1 MRRSV
6 VWSVFFALAAFPPT
20 TIAAQ
25 QSDTTAA
32 DSLSRPAQALAPMVV
47 TATRAPRRLLDV
59 PGAATVITRADLNR
73 RPMGSVIDFFA
84 DLPGL
89 DLTGV
94 GPNQGRPVIR
104 GFSGQRVLLLDD
116 GLRVNNT
123 RRQQDFGELPA
134 LVPHTGLDR
143 VEILRGPA
151 SVLYGSDAIG
161 GVVNIVG
168 AGVPSR
174 AGGNRIQGDLRFRYV
189 GGSAGTTQPS
199 GTLAGRSGAVGF
211 RLDADF
217 RDAEAYE
224 APAGSFGDL
233 TLDDR
238 VVVRGTGIED
248 RHLAGEVAVELAAD
262 HRLSAKVSD
271 YRALDAGFGYL
282 DPAVIG
288 GGATVDIRYPWQQV
302 RRGTVTYRGSNLDLG
317 IAERIEIAAFR
328 SDNRRD
334 LHQDIFVPF
343 GPPGAGL
350 AIATRNFT
358 DVDATGVRLEAA
370 RRVGAGHTI
379 TYGLEYGLDQAEG
392 TDSSSTAM
400 IGFGPPQVTT
410 SNTPA
415 LPRAEFRSVGVFAQD
430 EFSVT
435 PRLAMVLGIRYQD
448 NRAESFA
455 TPGLDTEPGSSS
467 DATTVWAANAV
478 YRLTDDV
485 RLIAAASRGFR
496 SPNLVERFY
505 HGVTPEGS
513 GFQARNLDLEAE
525 TSVNLDAGVRVQRPR
540 WSLEGF
546 VFQNNLRDGI
556 RIAATGDTVM
566 GFPEFENI
574 NVEKLRVR
582 GVELAATVSLFTG
595 TMLLG
600 SFTAIDEENTDL
612 PLEPVGNAYGSK
624 LVLGA
629 RYRIP
634 SGRIWGGV
642 RFRHQGAREGTLGE
656 ESVVGEDI
664 PAFSTLD
671 LDVGVLALQ
680 LGRTTHIVTATL
692 ENVTNALYAEAGNA
706 GFVRP
711 APARRLQVAWRTAF

>member
-1 MRRSV
+1 MRRSL
-6 VWSVFFALAAFPPT
+6 VWPAVLALAVVPVVPVL
-20 TIAAQ
+20 AQ
-25 QSDTTAA
+25 QPDTTVA
-32 DSLSRPAQALAPMVV
+32 DTLRRPAQPLAPLVV
-47 TATRAPRRLLDV
+47 TATRGLRALLDV
-59 PGAATVITRADLNR
+59 PGAATVITGAELNR
-73 RPMGSVIDFFA
+73 RPHESVVDFFA

-134 LVPHTGLDR
+134 LIPQTGLDR

-161 GVVNIVG
+161 GVVNIVS

-174 AGGNRIQGDLRFRYV
+174 AGGDRVQGDVRFRYV
-189 GGSAGTTQPS
+189 GGPAGTTQPS
-199 GTLAGRSGAVGF
+199 GALAGRSGAVGF
-211 RLDADF
+211 RFDADF
-217 RDAEAYE
+217 RQADAYE
-224 APAGSFGDL
+224 APAGSFGEL
-233 TLDDR
+233 TLADP

-248 RHLAGEVAVELAAD
+248 RHLAGEVAVDLATN
-262 HRLSAKVSD
+262 HRLGAKYSD

-282 DPAVIG
+282 EPAVIG
-288 GGATVDIRYPWQQV
+288 GGASVDIRYPWQRV
-302 RRGTVTYRGSNLDLG
+302 RRGTVTYRGNNLDLG
-317 IAERIEIAAFR
+317 IAERVEIAAFR

-343 GPPGAGL
+343 GPPGAGV

-358 DVDATGVRLEAA
+358 DVDATGVRVEAA
-370 RRVGAGHTI
+370 RRVGGGHTV
-379 TYGLEYGLDQAEG
+379 TYGLEYGLDQAAG
-392 TDSSSTAM
+392 TDSSTTTM
-400 IGFGPPQVTT
+400 IGFGPPQTET
-410 SNTPA
+410 STTPA
-415 LPRAEFRSVGVFAQD
+415 LPRAEFRSIGVFAQD
-430 EFSVT
+430 EVAVT
-435 PRLAMVLGIRYQD
+435 ERLGLVLGLRYQE

-455 TPGLDTEPGSSS
+455 TAGLDTEPASTT

-513 GFQARNLDLEAE
+513 GFQARNLELEAE
-525 TSVNLDAGVRVQRPR
+525 TSVNVDAGIRIQRPR

-582 GVELAATVSLFTG
+582 GLELAATVSPFAGAT
-595 TMLLG
+595 LLG
-600 SFTAIDEENTDL
+600 SFTTLEEENTDL
-612 PLEPVGNAYGSK
+612 PLEPVGDGYGSK

-711 APARRLQVAWRTAF
+711 APARRLQLAWRTAF

>member
-6 VWSVFFALAAFPPT
+6 VWPVFLAFVAFPSST
-20 TIAAQ
+20 LTAQ
-25 QSDTTAA
+25 QPDSTAA
-32 DSLSRPAQALAPMVV
+32 DSLTRPVQALAPMVV

-73 RPMGSVIDFFA
+73 RPHGSVIEFFA

-104 GFSGQRVLLLDD
+104 GFSGQRILLLDD

-134 LVPHTGLDR
+134 LVPQTGLDR
-143 VEILRGPA
+143 VEIIRGPA

-174 AGGNRIQGDLRFRYV
+174 AGGNRVQGDVRFRYV

-199 GTLAGRSGAVGF
+199 GTLAARSGAVGF
-211 RLDADF
+211 RIDADF
-217 RDAEAYE
+217 READPYE
-224 APAGSFGDL
+224 APAGTFGEL

-238 VVVRGTGIED
+238 VVVRGTGLED
-248 RHLAGEVAVELAAD
+248 RHLAGEIAVDLAAD
-262 HRLSAKVSD
+262 HRLTAKVSD

-282 DPAVIG
+282 DPAVTG

-302 RRGTVTYRGSNLDLG
+302 RRGTVSYRGSNLNLG
-317 IAERIEIAAFR
+317 VAERIEIAAFR

-370 RRVGAGHTI
+370 RPIGGRHVI
-379 TYGLEYGLDQAEG
+379 TWGVEYGLDQAEG
-392 TDSSSTAM
+392 TDSSSTVM
-400 IGFGPPQVTT
+400 TGFGPPQTET
-410 SNTPA
+410 STTPA
-415 LPRAEFRSVGVFAQD
+415 LPRAEFRSIGIFAQD
-430 EFSVT
+430 EITVT
-435 PRLAMVLGIRYQD
+435 PSLALVLGARYQE

-455 TPGLDTEPGSSS
+455 TAGLDQEPARST
-467 DATTVWAANAV
+467 DATAVWAANAV
-478 YRLTDDV
+478 YRLTGDV
-485 RLIAAASRGFR
+485 RLVAAASRGFR

-513 GFQARNLDLEAE
+513 GFQSRNLALEPE
-525 TSVNLDAGVRVQRPR
+525 TSINVDLGVRIQQPR
-540 WSLEGF
+540 WSVEAF
-546 VFQNNLRDGI
+546 VFENNLRDGI
-556 RIAATGDTVM
+556 RVAATGDTVM
-566 GFPEFENI
+566 GFPEFENV
-574 NVEKLRVR
+574 NVDRLRIR
-582 GVELAATVSLFTG
+582 GLELAATVTPLAG
-595 TMLLG
+595 TTLIG
-600 SFTAIDEENTDL
+600 SFTAMDEEDTDR
-612 PLEPVGNAYGSK
+612 PLEPVGDGYGNK
-624 LVLGA
+624 LILGA

-634 SGRIWGGV
+634 SGRVWAGV
-642 RFRHQGAREGTLGE
+642 RFRHQGAREGTLTE
-656 ESVVGEDI
+656 ESVVGENI

-671 LDVGVLALQ
+671 LDVGLLALQ

-711 APARRLQVAWRTAF
+711 APARRLQLAWRTAF